1 MSFQIAEICDQTCD
15 EEIRTVLQ
23 ELPHN
28 LSETYERAL
37 TRISKN
43 NKSIIAR
50 NVFRWVLVARRPLSI
65 KELGEAV
72 VIEPGQH
79 FLRPGQ
85 LISDIDHIVLW
96 CGNLLVQDVEDNV
109 VHFAHHTVKEFL
121 LSQRS
126 DPALQCFQFNLIDA
140 DHGAGETC
148 CTYLHLDNLTK
159 QVIKVVHI
167 EPAAVINA
175 ALPGGRT
182 ATILKPYI
190 KLTRSSKRRHGNFD
204 LGRQLCSLSDISEMQ
219 QQTQHPFLSYASE
232 YWLSHTTTFSEG
244 LSKTWYLFDHLV
256 STEEARG
263 IRKWSSIELKQ
274 YVIDHSHWALLAWKW
289 NRYNDGLGRP
299 EAALSLREFH
309 MSPTYAEQHGR
320 LLLLAAESPFHGA
333 LDIVSQA
340 GLWCKLDGAIE
351 TAARGGDLGLLET
364 ILSVKNPERYKDPK
378 PNINSALQ
386 SAAGLGHFEVIT
398 RLLAIKRINR
408 SPDPIDIDATIG
420 LAEAGGHE
428 VLVMMLLKVK
438 EEIEPQRR
446 LLAEAALVG
455 DHSMVKAL
463 LDSGVDVNAVV
474 DGSTALQRAAKKSR
488 PAIVNLLIEHQADV
502 GAGVGTPGGNVLR
515 EAVRE
520 GRIEMVMEI
529 CRASAKRDKRDDGE
543 FGIPQ
548 RDGVSIYG
556 NGELQSSISDRLK
569 ASEVLN
575 LLRTSDPAKE
585 DYLVIWRFLVTFG
598 YISVEVAPPELRAEL
613 KGRIPYFR

>member
-1 MSFQIAEICDQTCD
+1 M
-15 EEIRTVLQ
+15 
-23 ELPHN
+23 
-28 LSETYERAL
+28 SETYERAL

-50 NVFRWVLVARRPLSI
+50 NVFRWVLVARRPLSV

-85 LISDIDHIVLW
+85 LISDIDHIVPW

-167 EPAAVINA
+167 EPTAVINA

-244 LSKTWYLFDHLV
+244 LSKTWNLFDHLV

-274 YVIDHSHWALLAWKW
+274 YVTDHSHWALLAWKW

-299 EAALSLREFH
+299 EGALSLREFH
-309 MSPTYAEQHGR
+309 MSRIYAEQHGR

-340 GLWCKLDGAIE
+340 GLWCKLERAIE
-351 TAARGGDLGLLET
+351 TAARRGDLGLLET
-364 ILSVKNPERYKDPK
+364 ILSVKNPERYKNPR
-378 PNINSALQ
+378 PNINQALQ
-386 SAAGLGHFEVIT
+386 YAAKLGHFEVI
-398 RLLAIKRINR
+398 
-408 SPDPIDIDATIG
+408 
-420 LAEAGGHE
+420 
-428 VLVMMLLKVK
+428 
-438 EEIEPQRR
+438 RR
-446 LLAEAALVG
+446 LLAVKSANRSSVPIDINRMITIAGAAGHEILAIMLSDIKKEIDAKRLLLAESVVAG
-455 DHSMVKAL
+455 DLSKVKASL
-463 LDSGVDVNAVV
+463 ESGVDVNALVN
-474 DGSTALQRAAKKSR
+474 GSTALQRAAENNR
-488 PAIVNLLIEHQADV
+488 PDVVNLLFDYQANIRV
-502 GAGVGTPGGNVLR
+502 GAFTPKGTVLQ

-520 GRIEMVMEI
+520 GRVEIVVVI
-529 CRASAKRDKRDDGE
+529 CRASLAEQEQGDGE
-543 FGIPQ
+543 FGIRQ
-548 RDGVSIYG
+548 RHLSKVPGVSILAAG
-556 NGELQSSISDRLK
+556 NSEGHKTIEFLNFLNASDIS
-569 ASEVLN
+569 
-575 LLRTSDPAKE
+575 E
-585 DYLVIWRFLVTFG
+585 DGRFVIWEFLVRFE
-598 YISVEVAPPELRAEL
+598 YIDVTEVPSKYKVSIEGSLSGCYQL
-613 KGRIPYFR
+613 KLVR